1 MSPLY
6 YIAYIDLLAFL
17 QSSNQFEPT
26 KTIFFSENLTDFFR
40 EKSANRVFQGW
51 QEAPISFAPTYKYD
65 YGTDTYD
72 SSEKARIPAWCDRV
86 LWQRESDQ
94 SGANILD
101 SGICVF
107 YDRYEIKTSDH
118 RPVVALIDVSVP
130 KVNEELLE
138 EVIAEEIQR
147 QTLTSGLS
155 CKIVKKL

>member
-1 MSPLY
+1 MT
-6 YIAYIDLLAFL
+6 FL
-17 QSSNQFEPT
+17 
-26 KTIFFSENLTDFFR
+26 FR

-51 QEAPISFAPTYKYD
+51 QEAAISFAPTYKYD

-138 EVIAEEIQR
+138 EVIAEEIER
-147 QTLTSGLS
+147 QTLTSGTNY
-155 CKIVKKL
+155 KIAFFEIDIFSKFKFLKKSGFFATLIRR